1 MTVADLRRKGAMP
14 LNNAQLNEL
23 LVGKSLWMRNTVTGG
38 RYESVYQ
45 KDGLVLTA
53 HVSKNAITETE
64 VGKLP
69 AAYSIQNGKVVS
81 SIGNTAFDLTF
92 YKMGGAYYAARSD
105 EFGYA
110 NYQITATPPVSLAA
124 LRNGRAKEHEKG
136 N

>member
-1 MTVADLRRKGAMP
+1 M
-14 LNNAQLNEL
+14 
-23 LVGKSLWMRNTVTGG
+23 
-38 RYESVYQ
+38 
-45 KDGLVLTA
+45 
-53 HVSKNAITETE
+53 
-64 VGKLP
+64 GKLP